1 MFKER
6 LLSGAV
12 LVVILAVLLYFG
24 GDVLLGALTVIS
36 FIGLFEWFRM
46 LNCQKSLVAIISY
59 IGTIAYYFGLKFN
72 LFPDIDIQAQ
82 RICLFVVVLILML
95 MVYVFQFPK
104 YNPVH
109 IFGAYFGFFYVSVF
123 LSYVYRTR
131 MLEHGTWLVWLIFI
145 ASWGC
150 DSCAYCVGML
160 FGKHK
165 MAPLLSPKK
174 SVEGAIGGVVGTMLL
189 SFVYLLIMDKLVGIT
204 FSKNW
209 LLVVAMAV
217 SAFAAMIGDLSA
229 SAFKRQF
236 EIKDYGKLIPG
247 HGGILDRF
255 DSVIFIAP
263 LIYYFIIFTA

>member
-6 LLSGAV
+6 VLSGIV
-12 LVVILAVLLYFG
+12 LVLILALVIFVG
-24 GDVLLGALTVIS
+24 GNFMLTALTIVS
-36 FIGLFEWFRM
+36 LMGLYEWHRM
-46 LNCQKSLVAIISY
+46 LKCEKSPMAIIGY
-59 IGTIAYYFGLKFN
+59 IGSIIYYCGLEIN

-82 RICLFVVVLILML
+82 RICLFMVVLIVML
-95 MVYVFQFPK
+95 TMYVFCFPK
-104 YNPVH
+104 YTPMQ
-109 IFGAYFGFFYVSVF
+109 IFGSFFGFFYVSVF

-131 MLEHGTWLVWLIFI
+131 MLENGTWLVWLIFI

-150 DSCAYCVGML
+150 DTFAYCVGML

-165 MAPLLSPKK
+165 MAPVLSPKK
-174 SVEGAIGGVVGTMLL
+174 SIEGAIGGIVGTTIL
-189 SFVYLLIMDKLVGIT
+189 SAIYLILMDKTVGIT
-204 FSKNW
+204 VSKTW

-217 SAFAAMIGDLSA
+217 TAFASMIGDLSA
-229 SAFKRQF
+229 SAFKRQC